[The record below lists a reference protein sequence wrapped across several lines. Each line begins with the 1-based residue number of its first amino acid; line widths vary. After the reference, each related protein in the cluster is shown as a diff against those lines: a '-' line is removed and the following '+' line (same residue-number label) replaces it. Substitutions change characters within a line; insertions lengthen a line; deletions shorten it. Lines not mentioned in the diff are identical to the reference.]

1 MQCRLCLK
9 NRKLCNSHIVP
20 EFLYGDLYNDDHK
33 MMGINGR
40 GNRGWKPLQIGSRE
54 HLLCSDCERHLND
67 KYEKLFHKQ
76 WLVDLPLPDR
86 IPKNAPHTVVYDY
99 LTFKL
104 FHLSIL
110 FRASVSSLPT
120 FREVNLGVVHEE
132 RIRKM
137 LISES
142 PGQDWEYPIHAFAVL
157 NGHGKV
163 EKRLISCP
171 ISARYEGHITYGQ
184 IYGGAMWWILASSH
198 RNDPF
203 CRAGLQPSGE
213 MTMIAVPWNEIGV
226 MQDASTALK
235 RKHL

>member
-86 IPKNAPHTVVYDY
+86 IPENAPHTVVYDY

>member
-9 NRKLCNSHIVP
+9 NRKLCDSHIVP
-20 EFLYGDLYNDDHK
+20 EFLYGALYNDDHK
-33 MMGINGR
+33 MMGINGL
-40 GNRGWKPLQIGSRE
+40 GNRGWKTLQKGSRE
-54 HLLCSDCERHLND
+54 HLLCSDCEQHLNE
-67 KYEKLFHKQ
+67 KYEKPFHKQ

-86 IPKNAPHTVVYDY
+86 IAENAAHTVVYDY

-110 FRASVSSLPT
+110 FRTSVSSLPT
-120 FREVNLGVVHEE
+120 FREVNLGVHEE

-142 PGQDWEYPIHAFAVL
+142 LGQDWEYPILAFAVL
-157 NGHGKV
+157 NGHGEV

-171 ISARYEGHITYGQ
+171 ISGRHEGHIAYGQ
-184 IYGGAMWWILASSH
+184 IYGGAMWWILVSSH

-203 CRAGLQPSGE
+203 CRAGLQLSGQI
-213 MTMIAVPWNEIGV
+213 TMLAVPWNEIGV
-226 MQDASTALK
+226 VQDASEAL
-235 RKHL
+235 RRRHP